1 MVIRGH
7 VWKFGDNVNTD
18 NIIPGRYKF
27 KTQNLNELVQ
37 YVLIDLNPEFAKKVR
52 KGDVIVAGRNFGYG
66 SSREHAP
73 RLLKLA
79 GVGAVVA
86 KSFARIFFR
95 NAINIGLPVIIAP
108 EVYDKTDEGDIMEV
122 DLEKGIIKNLSKNL
136 TFKFKPYPKEIMKIV
151 LEGGV
156 IEYYRKHGVFPWEES
171 TE

>member
-1 MVIRGH
+1 MIKGK
-7 VWKFGDNVNTD
+7 VWKFGHNVNTD

-27 KTQNLNELVQ
+27 KTQNLKELVQ
-37 YVLIDLNPEFAKKVR
+37 YVLIDLNPNFAKNVR
-52 KGDVIVAGRNFGYG
+52 KGDIIVAGRNFGYG

-95 NAINIGLPVIIAP
+95 NAINIGLPVIIAS
-108 EVYDKTDEGDIMEV
+108 EVYDETDEGDILEI
-122 DLEKGIIKNLSKNL
+122 DLEKGRITNISKNL
-136 TFKFKPYPKEIMKIV
+136 KFSFKPYPPEIMRIV

-156 IEYYRKHGVFPWEES
+156 IEYYKKHGVLPWEENIK
-171 TE
+171 